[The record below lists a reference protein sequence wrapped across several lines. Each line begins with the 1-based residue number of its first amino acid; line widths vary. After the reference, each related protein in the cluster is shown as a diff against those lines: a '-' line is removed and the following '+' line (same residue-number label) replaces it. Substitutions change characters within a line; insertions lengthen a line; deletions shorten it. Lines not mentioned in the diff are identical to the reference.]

1 MNEFPKITIITPSY
15 NQGHFIEQT
24 ILSVIEQQYPNLEYF
39 IIDGGS
45 TDNTVDIIK
54 KYEEH
59 ITYWV
64 SEKDKGQSHAIN
76 KGLDK
81 ATGQII
87 NWLNSD
93 DYYEPH
99 ALFKVA
105 TAFNRGEHVKVVCGR
120 SRLFNGQKT
129 VRYSNGTD
137 VYTDNL
143 AKTIGWARIDQP
155 ETFFK
160 AEVVKE
166 MGLLDNRLHY
176 LMDRDWW
183 IKYLLL
189 FGLKGVV
196 KIPDILVNFRLHE
209 DSKTVSQNELFQVEH
224 DTYFYALARQYE
236 LSNYAEIVAEVCEI
250 DDRFVVQLDNY
261 EPDEALLEEVFN
273 YYLFLRANEFY
284 AQNKPQKAQKLLEHI
299 KVDLLADDDQKL
311 WKKLKFRNKYIPQP
325 ILNIWRNTV
334 SKIRK

>member
-24 ILSVIEQQYPNLEYF
+24 ILSVVEQQYPNLEYF

-81 ATGQII
+81 ASGQII

-120 SRLFNGQKT
+120 SRLFKGQKT
-129 VRYSNGTD
+129 VKYSNGTD

-160 AEVVKE
+160 AEVVKK

-189 FGLKGVV
+189 FGLQGVV

-209 DSKTVSQNELFQVEH
+209 DSKTVSQNDGFQVEH

-236 LSNYAEIVAEVCEI
+236 LSKYAEIVAEVCQVDE
-250 DDRFVVQLDNY
+250 RFAVQLDDY
-261 EPDEALLEEVFN
+261 EPDEELLEEVFN

-284 AQNKPQKAQKLLEHI
+284 AQNEPQKAQRLLEQI
-299 KVDLLADDDQKL
+299 NTDLLAEDDQKL

>member
-24 ILSVIEQQYPNLEYF
+24 IQSVLNQKYPNLEYF
-39 IIDGGS
+39 VIDGGS

-54 KYEEH
+54 KYEKD

-81 ATGQII
+81 ASGEII

-99 ALFKVA
+99 SLFKVA
-105 TAFNRGEHVKVVCGR
+105 TAFNRGEHVKVVCGK
-120 SRLFNGQKT
+120 SRLFNSKKT
-129 VRYSNGTD
+129 VGYSNGTD

-160 AEVVKE
+160 AEVVKK

-183 IKYLLL
+183 IKYLFL
-189 FGLKGVV
+189 FGIKGVV
-196 KIPDILVNFRLHE
+196 KIPDILVNFRHHD
-209 DSKTVSQNELFQVEH
+209 DSKTISQQAKFQVEH
-224 DTYFYALARQYE
+224 DTYYYALARQFG
-236 LSNYAEIVAEVCEI
+236 LAKYAKIIADSFEIN
-250 DDRFVVQLDNY
+250 DRFVVQIEN
-261 EPDEALLEEVFN
+261 EPDQQLLEESFN
-273 YYLFLRANEFY
+273 YYLLLRAHEMY
-284 AQNKPQKAQKLLEHI
+284 AQNNVSLATILLKEI
-299 KVDLLADDDQKL
+299 DLESLSEEDQQL
-311 WKKLKFRNKYIPQP
+311 WKKLHFRNKYIPKP
-325 ILNIWRNTV
+325 VLSLWRNTV
-334 SKIRK
+334 SKIKR

>member
-1 MNEFPKITIITPSY
+1 MNEFPKITIITPSF

-24 ILSVIEQQYPNLEYF
+24 IQSVLDQKYPNLEYF
-39 IIDGGS
+39 VIDGGS

-54 KYEEH
+54 KYEKD

-81 ATGQII
+81 ATGDII

-99 ALFKVA
+99 ALFKIA
-105 TAFNRGEHVKVVCGR
+105 TAFNRGEHVKVVCGK
-120 SRLFNGQKT
+120 SRLFNGKKT
-129 VRYSNGTD
+129 VGYSVGTD
-137 VYTDNL
+137 VYTNNV

-160 AEVVKE
+160 AEVIKKI
-166 MGLLDNRLHY
+166 GLLDNRLHY

-183 IKYLLL
+183 IKYLFL

-196 KIPDILVNFRLHE
+196 KIPDILVNFRLH
-209 DSKTVSQNELFQVEH
+209 DKSKTMSQSSSFQIEH
-224 DTYFYALARQYE
+224 DTYFYALARQFGLADYSKIIGE
-236 LSNYAEIVAEVCEI
+236 TFEI
-250 DDRFVVQLDNY
+250 DERFVVQMEDKPN
-261 EPDEALLEEVFN
+261 AKLLEESFN
-273 YYLFLRANEFY
+273 YYLLLRANELY
-284 AQNKPQKAQKLLEHI
+284 AQNQAQKAQLLLQKI
-299 KVDLLADDDQKL
+299 VVDLLAAEDQKL
-311 WKKLKFRNKYIPQP
+311 WKKLNFRNKYIPQP
-325 ILNIWRNTV
+325 ILNLWRNTV

>member
-24 ILSVIEQQYPNLEYF
+24 ILSVIEQKYPNLEYF

-99 ALFKVA
+99 SLFKVA

-120 SRLFNGQKT
+120 SRLFNKQKT
-129 VRYSNGTD
+129 VAYSPGTD

-183 IKYLLL
+183 VKYLLL
-189 FGLKGVV
+189 FGIKGVV
-196 KIPDILVNFRLHE
+196 KIPDTLVNFRLHE
-209 DSKTVSQNELFQVEH
+209 DSKTVSQNSNFQVEH
-224 DTYFYALARQYE
+224 DTYFYALARQYD
-236 LSNYAEIVAEVCEI
+236 LDKYAQIIADICEI
-250 DDRFVVQLDNY
+250 DDRFTIQIEH
-261 EPDEALLEEVFN
+261 EPDEQLLNESFN
-273 YYLFLRANEFY
+273 YYLLLRANEFY
-284 AQNKPQKAQKLLEHI
+284 AQNKASIAQILLGHI
-299 KVDLLADDDQKL
+299 EVDLLAEEDQKL

-325 ILNIWRNTV
+325 ILSLWRNTIAR
-334 SKIRK
+334 IRR